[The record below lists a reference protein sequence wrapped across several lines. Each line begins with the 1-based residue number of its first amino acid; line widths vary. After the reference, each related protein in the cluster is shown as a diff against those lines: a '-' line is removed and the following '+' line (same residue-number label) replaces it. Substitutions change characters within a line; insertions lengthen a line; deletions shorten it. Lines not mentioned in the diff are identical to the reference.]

1 LGFNGE
7 IYALTVY
14 YRNREIALTI
24 IPSDAPPAAEIQTV
38 DLRNRSDEDFDEIH
52 RAWLDHLVIL
62 FRRQQLAI
70 EDLIA
75 FSRRFWRTR
84 LGAGA
89 GDGPPFRRRPSGDLR
104 VSNVIENGA
113 HRQPGCRRGGVAH

>member
-1 LGFNGE
+1 MGFNGE

-75 FSRRFWRTR
+75 FSRRFGELDWAPVQETGRR
-84 LGAGA
+84 FVAGH
-89 GDGPPFRRRPSGDLR
+89 PEIYVFPT
-104 VSNVIENGA
+104 
-113 HRQPGCRRGGVAH
+113 